1 MTIRYNFQHHFR
13 LVSGLTGFA
22 VFFALLAFVAADNS
36 KGKLVY
42 KGPKKTFN
50 VDLQFARFVSG
61 PDAFDDKKKIRRLI
75 FTGTNIDSKIKS
87 CDAMNCVDVHIE
99 GLQVDLDAAPRL
111 LYWVSLNG
119 QLVQYSGTVVNE
131 TLSLTTDSKERLAGT
146 LKFDQSAAGG
156 PTVEVTFDAPLLKTF
171 AKAR

>member
-1 MTIRYNFQHHFR
+1 MKIRYHVQRHLR
-13 LVSGLTGFA
+13 LISGLTGFA
-22 VFFALLAFVAADNS
+22 VFIFLLAFVAADHS

-50 VDLQFARFVSG
+50 VDLQFARFVIG

-75 FTGTNIDSKIKS
+75 FTGTNIDEKIKS

-119 QLVQYSGTVVNE
+119 QLVQYSGTAVTE
-131 TLSLTTDSKERLAGT
+131 TLSLTTDSQERLAGT